1 MQGRQCSTVSAC
13 MHAVS
18 GCIYTYTDMCC
29 SGSVAY
35 DTCTLTADIHPAAAE
50 GTVHA
55 ITDSDKAELIIMDK
69 AED

>member
-1 MQGRQCSTVSAC
+1 
-13 MHAVS
+13 
-18 GCIYTYTDMCC
+18 MCC

-35 DTCTLTADIHPAAAE
+35 NTCTLTADIHPAAAE